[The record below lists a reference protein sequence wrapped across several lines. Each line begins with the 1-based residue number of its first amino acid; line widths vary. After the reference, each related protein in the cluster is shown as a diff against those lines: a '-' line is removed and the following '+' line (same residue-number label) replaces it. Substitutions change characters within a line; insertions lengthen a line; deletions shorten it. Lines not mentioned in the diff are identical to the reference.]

1 MQSLTLF
8 FTRNVLLSRGKICDK
23 EFPLAFGLQKHMK
36 QHSSLSKREDSG
48 FDMTDTDQEEK
59 VSNKDLNLETT
70 DNVHVDIEVVNLSN
84 LVNSSPTNE
93 IDKMNLFFCH
103 ECSIELTSFEAFEK
117 HMNNHFMEIENKST
131 ATTSSIQKSLAGI
144 ISVKCLFINYITQ

>member
-1 MQSLTLF
+1 
-8 FTRNVLLSRGKICDK
+8 
-23 EFPLAFGLQKHMK
+23 MK

-70 DNVHVDIEVVNLSN
+70 DNVHMDIQVVNLSN

-131 ATTSSIQKSLAGI
+131 ASTSSIQKSLAGI
-144 ISVKCLFINYITQ
+144 ISDKCLFINYITQ